1 MNKNVSAKS
10 PTTFTKSDTVAV
22 NRFDFNKYKTSP
34 AFVSG
39 FLLTLIDAPID
50 VCFTPNS
57 DRESDFSQ
65 KLMSALTPKSG
76 RVRRTPRCRLRANNG
91 HYFIRSPRRRAPIS
105 MVESKGQASWRS
117 SG

>member
-57 DRESDFSQ
+57 GHVQ
-65 KLMSALTPKSG
+65 CKSPCPLW
-76 RVRRTPRCRLRANNG
+76 VISG
-91 HYFIRSPRRRAPIS
+91 HMQRNTSCPLYP
-105 MVESKGQASWRS
+105 Q
-117 SG
+117 